1 MNNIELIKKIEE
13 LERLEKTADKAQQE
27 YEAEPEN
34 AEKERAFDSSYKK
47 EFSAY
52 ISAAKE
58 LERLSGGKINFCTAK
73 KLIQTRRSE
82 LIELLKAL

>member
-1 MNNIELIKKIEE
+1 MNNMELIKKIEE
-13 LERLEKTADKAQQE
+13 LERLEKVADKAQQE

-34 AEKERAFDSSYKK
+34 TEKESAFDSAYKK
-47 EFSAY
+47 EFSTY

-58 LERLSGGKINFCTAK
+58 LECLSGGKINFCTAK

-82 LIELLKAL
+82 LIGLLKAL

>member
-1 MNNIELIKKIEE
+1 MNNIELIKKIE
-13 LERLEKTADKAQQE
+13 
-27 YEAEPEN
+27 
-34 AEKERAFDSSYKK
+34 KEHAFDSAYKK

-58 LERLSGGKINFCTAK
+58 LERLSGGKINFYTAK

-82 LIELLKAL
+82 LIGLLKAL

>member
-13 LERLEKTADKAQQE
+13 LEQLEKAADKAQQE

-47 EFSAY
+47 EFSTY
-52 ISAAKE
+52 ISTAKE
-58 LERLSGGKINFCTAK
+58 LERLSLS
-73 KLIQTRRSE
+73 LIH
-82 LIELLKAL
+82 I